1 MSLTLPTTSTS
12 STKCT
17 SKAHSNPSIDK
28 VLRSLYGAQPR
39 EYKILTVAN
48 ETFSGSGLLSGVRW
62 GTPSKPSGARKLAAA
77 QTGLVPQSAIPHLN
91 IAVTRL
97 SVRGLTVFRQQFAR
111 SAVQ

>member
-1 MSLTLPTTSTS
+1 MSPIALATSTGP
-12 STKCT
+12 TKMAPT
-17 SKAHSNPSIDK
+17 RPRNPIMEY
-28 VLRSLYGAQPR
+28 VQHFLYGTQPR
-39 EYKILTVAN
+39 ENKILTLAN
-48 ETFSGSGLLSGVRW
+48 ETFTGSGIPSGVRW